1 MNKKDIKNLEE
12 IKVKVDYNKNY
23 VNTID
28 KIINSYNQ
36 NVVKIAEYQEKNK
49 EIHRLNSLMNYYK
62 NRNDF
67 SKVNELK
74 KVRENLKKY
83 LTK

>member
-74 KVRENLKKY
+74 KVRENLKNS